1 VSAARV
7 LILGGTGEARAL
19 ATELVDR
26 PAWWVVSSLAG
37 RVREPRLPP
46 GQVRVG
52 GFGGVAGLAGYLREQ
67 RINAVVD
74 ATHPFAAVI
83 TCSAAEAAEA
93 VGVPLLLLRRPG
105 WTAPE
110 GASWHWVPTLA
121 AAAEALTEL
130 GERVFLTTGRGGL
143 ATFAHLDE
151 HWFLVRTVEPP
162 VPPTPARMRVL
173 CDRGPFSV
181 AGERALLTGHRI
193 DVLVTKDS
201 GGQMTA
207 AKLTAAH
214 ELGVAVLIQAR
225 PAIPEVATEP
235 DVAAAVRWLE
245 QVLGRGS
252 LHR

>member
-1 VSAARV
+1 
-7 LILGGTGEARAL
+7 
-19 ATELVDR
+19 
-26 PAWWVVSSLAG
+26 
-37 RVREPRLPP
+37 
-46 GQVRVG
+46 
-52 GFGGVAGLAGYLREQ
+52 
-67 RINAVVD
+67 
-74 ATHPFAAVI
+74 
-83 TCSAAEAAEA
+83 
-93 VGVPLLLLRRPG
+93 
-105 WTAPE
+105 
-110 GASWHWVPTLA
+110 VPTLA

-173 CDRGPFSV
+173 RDRGPFSV